1 MRTAAAA
8 TSAPKAGKGR
18 RPAWGKLA
26 AAALALAALAAVWRF
41 TPLADY
47 LTLERLNDW
56 ARVVRETPWAPYA
69 LVLAYTPAALVL
81 FPRPALTVL
90 SVVAFGPWVG
100 LGYAVAGVMIAALVT
115 YYMGRAMPRSTL
127 RRIGGDTAEALG
139 RGARRHGILA
149 VLAFNLMPVPP
160 FAVQNMIAGAAR
172 IKVWE
177 YALGTLLSL
186 TPAFVAAAVFGTQ
199 LTAMMSEDSSV
210 SWWAIG
216 AALAGM
222 AVFVTFG
229 RRWAKKYA

>member
-1 MRTAAAA
+1 MRTAAA
-8 TSAPKAGKGR
+8 TTPAPSR
-18 RPAWGKLA
+18 RKRRPPAWGKIA

-41 TPLADY
+41 TPLAEV
-47 LTLERLNDW
+47 LTLERLNEW
-56 ARVVRETPWAPYA
+56 ARVVRETTWAPYA

-81 FPRPALTVL
+81 FPRPVLTVL
-90 SVVAFGPWVG
+90 SVVAFGPWLG

-115 YYMGRAMPRSTL
+115 YYMGRAMPSSTL

-139 RGARRHGILA
+139 KGARRHGILA

-177 YALGTLLSL
+177 YAIGTLLSL

-199 LTAMMSEDSSV
+199 INALLSEDSSV
-210 SWWAIG
+210 SWWVI
-216 AALAGM
+216 AAAVLGLA
-222 AVFVTFG
+222 AFVYFG
-229 RRWAKKYA
+229 RRWAAKYA